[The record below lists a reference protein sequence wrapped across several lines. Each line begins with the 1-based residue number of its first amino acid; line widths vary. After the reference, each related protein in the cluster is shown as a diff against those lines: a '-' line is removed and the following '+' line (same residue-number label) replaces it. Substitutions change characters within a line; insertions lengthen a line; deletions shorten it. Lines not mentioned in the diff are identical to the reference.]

1 MLKANPI
8 ICLQEL
14 ETSFKDGSR
23 TFENIPCMGLSCRSL
38 RKYKLQSWT
47 FFFLRTLLANDNKT
61 KEFGEVIIHY
71 PEHVASIGISS
82 FALRDIKS
90 VV

>member
-1 MLKANPI
+1 MGPEHL
-8 ICLQEL
+8 
-14 ETSFKDGSR
+14 R
-23 TFENIPCMGLSCRSL
+23 TFPAWGFHAGVYESTNFNLGH
-38 RKYKLQSWT
+38 